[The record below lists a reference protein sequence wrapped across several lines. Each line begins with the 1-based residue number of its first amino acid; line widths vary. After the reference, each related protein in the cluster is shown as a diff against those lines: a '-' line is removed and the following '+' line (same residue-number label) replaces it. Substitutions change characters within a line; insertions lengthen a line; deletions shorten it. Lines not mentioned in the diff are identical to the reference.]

1 MPTIRAPLS
10 WLKEYADA
18 RGSVEEI
25 ARQLHMSGTE
35 VDRIERQGGGWD
47 HVWVGRIAALEKHPN
62 ADKLQLATV
71 EYGEG
76 RTKTVVTGATNISAG
91 DVVPY
96 AEVGARLRD
105 AGVGAPGSAATGD
118 GWITLEPKKV
128 RGILSEGMVC
138 SEKELGLGDDHDGIL
153 ILDATLAVGQQLADA
168 LGDPVLVI
176 ELQPNRPDCMGLVGV
191 ARELAAVQRVA
202 LREPKVAK
210 LSPDLDPKRLTVR
223 VEDPEGCR
231 RFGAAYLE
239 NVKIGPSPKWMQER
253 LIAAGLRPIH
263 NAVDI
268 TNYVMLELGQPL
280 HAYDADRLKG
290 RSLVARRARGGE
302 SIKTLD
308 NVDRLLSPDTLVIAD
323 DARALGIAG
332 ILGGEDSEIRPTTTR
347 IALECASFEPR
358 GIDRTAQKLG
368 LSQQSAASARFR
380 LNLSP
385 ELVPLALARAVQLLV
400 EHAGAT
406 LVGATDVYPKPR
418 PRPNIR
424 LHFSDIPRIL
434 GVDVPREDS
443 LDALARLG
451 FQYAESGDTL
461 VVTPPALR
469 TDIGITEDVVE
480 EVARIVGYD
489 RIPVRIP
496 DGPLPLHERHPLEEL
511 RERVRDR
518 LVGFG
523 LQEIVS
529 YSLIDPAWL
538 ERLTADGT
546 AITPEP
552 IKVQNPTAVSQSVA
566 RPTLRARLLDT
577 AARNLKHRDG
587 LGIFEIAP
595 VYLRRSHDLPEE
607 RWIVAFLLTGQ
618 AVPKTWLTE
627 SRDFGYEDL
636 KPILNGIHILL
647 NLGDSPPLSYGTPGL
662 HPGRSV
668 HRQRGGRD
676 VYVYGQLDP
685 RVAERWEL
693 PAATFIAELELAA
706 LLEQQEPTAAKAP
719 PRYPAALRDIAF
731 VVDEAA
737 PYGDLAAEVRG
748 AAKDVLESV
757 TLLDLYRGPQTG
769 AGKKSFALRLVLRSP
784 SRTLT
789 EADVDKVLKRI
800 EGRVLHQLGGALRG

>member
-10 WLKEYADA
+10 WLKDYADA
-18 RGSVEEI
+18 TGSADEI

-35 VDRIERQGGGWD
+35 VDRVERPGGGWD

-71 EYGEG
+71 EYGGG
-76 RTKTVVTGATNISAG
+76 REKTVVTGATNITAG

-96 AEVGARLRD
+96 AEVGAKLRD
-105 AGVGAPGSAATGD
+105 GHGD
-118 GWITLEPKKV
+118 GWITLEPKKM
-128 RGILSEGMVC
+128 RGIMSEGMVC
-138 SEKELGLGDDHDGIL
+138 SAKELGLGEDHEGIL
-153 ILDATLAVGQQLADA
+153 ILDPSVAVGQPLADA

-176 ELQPNRPDCMGLVGV
+176 ELQPNRPDCMGLVGI
-191 ARELAAVQRVA
+191 ARELGAVQRAA
-202 LREPKVAK
+202 LRDPKVAK
-210 LSPDLDPKRLTVR
+210 LGPDLDPKKLTVR
-223 VEDPEGCR
+223 IEDPISCP

-239 NVKIGPSPKWMQER
+239 NVTIGPSPKWMQDR
-253 LIAAGLRPIH
+253 LVAAGMRPIH

-280 HAYDADRLKG
+280 HAYDADRLAG
-290 RSLVARRARGGE
+290 ATLVARRARPSE

-323 DARALGIAG
+323 DRHALGIAG
-332 ILGGEDSEIRPTTTR
+332 ILGGQDSEIRPTTTR
-347 IALECASFEPR
+347 IALEAANFEPR
-358 GIDRTAQKLG
+358 GIDRTAQTLG

-406 LVGATDVYPKPR
+406 LVGATDVYPKAR

-434 GVDVPREDS
+434 GIEIPREES

-461 VVTPPALR
+461 VVTPPVLR

-496 DGPLPLHERHPLEEL
+496 DGPLPLHQAHPLQEL
-511 RERVRDR
+511 REKVRDL

-538 ERLTADGT
+538 ERLAADGT
-546 AITPEP
+546 AVAPDPIT
-552 IKVQNPTAVSQSVA
+552 VQNATALSQSVA
-566 RPTLRARLLDT
+566 RPTLRASLLDT
-577 AARNLKHRDG
+577 AARNAKHRDG
-587 LGIFEIAP
+587 FGIFEIAP
-595 VYLRRSHDLPEE
+595 VYLSRREDLPEE
-607 RWIVAFLLTGQ
+607 RWIVTFLLTGR
-618 AVPKTWLTE
+618 AAGKTWLAE
-627 SRDFGYEDL
+627 PRDFDYWDL
-636 KPILNGIHILL
+636 KGILNGIHVLL
-647 NLGDSPPLSYGTPGL
+647 DLGESPPQSYGAPGL

-668 HRQRGGRD
+668 RRELGGRD

-685 RVAERWEL
+685 RVAERWAL
-693 PAATFIAELELAA
+693 PVATFIAELELGA
-706 LLEQQEPTAAKAP
+706 LLEQQKPVAAKAP
-719 PRYPAALRDIAF
+719 SRFPAALRDVAF
-731 VVDEAA
+731 VVDDAVS
-737 PYGDLAAEVRG
+737 YGAVLSEVRG
-748 AAKDVLESV
+748 AAKDTLESV
-757 TLLDLYRGPQTG
+757 ALLDVYRGPQVG
-769 AGKKSFALRLVLRSP
+769 PGKKSFALRLVLRTADG
-784 SRTLT
+784 TLT
-789 EADVDKVLKRI
+789 DADVEKVLKRV
-800 EGRVLHQLGGALRG
+800 EGRVLHKLGGVLRG

>member
-10 WLKEYADA
+10 WLKDYAEA
-18 RGSVEEI
+18 TGSVDEI

-35 VDRIERQGGGWD
+35 IDRIERPGGGWD

-71 EYGEG
+71 EYGAG
-76 RTKTVVTGATNISAG
+76 REKTVVTGATNINAG

-96 AEVGARLRD
+96 AEVGAKLRD
-105 AGVGAPGSAATGD
+105 GHGD
-118 GWITLEPKKV
+118 GWITLEPKKM
-128 RGILSEGMVC
+128 RGIMSEGMVC
-138 SEKELGLGDDHDGIL
+138 SAKELGLGDDHEGIL
-153 ILDATLAVGQQLADA
+153 ILDPSATVGQPLADA

-176 ELQPNRPDCMGLVGV
+176 ELQPNRPDCMGLIGV

-210 LSPDLDPKRLTVR
+210 LGPDLDPKKLAVR
-223 VEDPEGCR
+223 IEDAMGCP

-239 NVKIGPSPKWMQER
+239 GVTIGPSPKWMQER
-253 LIAAGLRPIH
+253 LVAAGMRPIH

-280 HAYDADRLKG
+280 HAYDADRLAG
-290 RSLVARRARGGE
+290 GMLIARRARAGE

-308 NVDRLLSPDTLVIAD
+308 DVDRLLSTDTLVIAD
-323 DARALGIAG
+323 QTRALGIAG
-332 ILGGEDSEIRPTTTR
+332 ILGGQDSEIRPTTTHV
-347 IALECASFEPR
+347 ALEAASFEPR

-380 LNLSP
+380 LALSP
-385 ELVPLALARAVQLLV
+385 ELVPLALARAVQLLI

-406 LVGATDVYPKPR
+406 LVGTTDVYPTPR

-434 GVDVPREDS
+434 GIEIPREES

-461 VVTPPALR
+461 VVTPPVIR

-496 DGPLPLHERHPLEEL
+496 GGPLPLHERHPLHEL
-511 RERVRDR
+511 RETVRDL
-518 LVGFG
+518 LVGLG
-523 LQEIVS
+523 LQETIS

-538 ERLTADGT
+538 ERMTADG
-546 AITPEP
+546 APLGPDP
-552 IKVQNPTAVSQSVA
+552 IRVRNPTSAAQSVA
-566 RPTLRARLLDT
+566 RPTLRPSLLDT
-577 AARNLKHRDG
+577 AARNHKHRDG
-587 LGIFEIAP
+587 FGVFEIAP
-595 VYLRRSHDLPEE
+595 VYLPRQGDLPDE
-607 RWIVAFLLTGQ
+607 RWTIAFLLTGKAEQ
-618 AVPKTWLTE
+618 QTWLTKPRDWDVYDARGIILALHRGVSVGGVG
-627 SRDFGYEDL
+627 SR
-636 KPILNGIHILL
+636 
-647 NLGDSPPLSYGTPGL
+647 GDRTTGAPGL

-668 HRQRGGRD
+668 QITVDGRPA
-676 VYVYGQLDP
+676 VVYGQLDP

-693 PAATFIAELELAA
+693 PSATFIGELDLQI
-706 LLEQQEPTAAKAP
+706 LLEDLQRSTAVTP
-719 PRYPAALRDIAF
+719 PRFPGAHRDVAF
-731 VVDEAA
+731 VVDESLA
-737 PYGDLAAEVRG
+737 YGELAKEVRG
-748 AAKDVLESV
+748 AAKDTLESV
-757 TLLDLYRGPQTG
+757 ALLDVYRGPQVG
-769 AGKKSFALRLVLRSP
+769 AGKKSFALRLVMRSATG
-784 SRTLT
+784 TLT
-789 EADVDKVLKRI
+789 DADVEKVLTRV
-800 EGRVLHQLGGALRG
+800 EGRVLHKLGGVLRG